1 MVRAVLK
8 KGAIQPVDEIPESW
22 SEGQELV
29 VEAPKEPRRRR
40 YTMEEARAIAEE
52 WQQRLAGQITS
63 DSADLIRED
72 RDR

>member
-8 KGAIQPVDEIPESW
+8 KGAIQPVEAIPESW
-22 SEGQELV
+22 HEGQELM
-29 VEAPKEPRRRR
+29 VEPQRRR
-40 YTMEEARAIAEE
+40 YTMDEAHAIAEE
-52 WQQRLAGQITS
+52 WQRRLAGQITS

>member
-8 KGAIQPVDEIPESW
+8 KGGIQPLDDIPESW
-22 SEGQELV
+22 QEGQELV
-29 VEAPKEPRRRR
+29 VDAPEVPQRRR
-40 YTMEEARAIAEE
+40 YTMNEARTIAEE
-52 WQQRLAGQITS
+52 WQRRLAGQITS